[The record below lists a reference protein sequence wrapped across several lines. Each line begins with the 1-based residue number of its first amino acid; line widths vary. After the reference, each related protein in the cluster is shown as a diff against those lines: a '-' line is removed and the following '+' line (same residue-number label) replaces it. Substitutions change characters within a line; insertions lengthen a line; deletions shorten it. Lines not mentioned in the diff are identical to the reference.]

1 MKVKAVARLD
11 FIHELSVESFSH
23 DLSLYGAKAKTVPV
37 YGDFASLVSAKL
49 NEIYSKDAEH
59 EEDMVESL
67 GRDLGDPNDPTYD
80 YQLGRK
86 DVITNID
93 NHQVTIKDTHLAIEH
108 LNHGVEG
115 IGLYD
120 IAYQL
125 AGVCKGVEDTVVM
138 TVNYS
143 NVPDYV
149 LEKAEALINE
159 GKHVCLVIVLPK
171 DVELSEIQ
179 FESSKLYEIME
190 KTDHVS
196 VFATYILK

>member
-1 MKVKAVARLD
+1 
-11 FIHELSVESFSH
+11 
-23 DLSLYGAKAKTVPV
+23 
-37 YGDFASLVSAKL
+37 
-49 NEIYSKDAEH
+49 
-59 EEDMVESL
+59 
-67 GRDLGDPNDPTYD
+67 
-80 YQLGRK
+80 
-86 DVITNID
+86 
-93 NHQVTIKDTHLAIEH
+93 
-108 LNHGVEG
+108 
-115 IGLYD
+115 
-120 IAYQL
+120 
-125 AGVCKGVEDTVVM
+125 M

>member
-11 FIHELSVESFSH
+11 FIHELSVESFTH

-86 DVITNID
+86 D
-93 NHQVTIKDTHLAIEH
+93 
-108 LNHGVEG
+108 
-115 IGLYD
+115 

-149 LEKAEALINE
+149 LEKVEALINE